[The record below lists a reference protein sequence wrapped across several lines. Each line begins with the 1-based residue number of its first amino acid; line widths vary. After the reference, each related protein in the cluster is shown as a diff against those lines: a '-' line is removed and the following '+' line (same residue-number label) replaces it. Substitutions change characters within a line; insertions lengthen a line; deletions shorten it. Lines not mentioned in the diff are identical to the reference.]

1 MKRLILP
8 VLLLL
13 GVSLASSQRPEVS
26 LKGATVYNYEILK
39 IYPHDPT
46 AFTEGLEYHEG
57 ELFEGTGLEGESDI
71 RRVKLETG
79 EVLQKVRIPASQFGE
94 GVTEFRG
101 KLYQLTW
108 RTKVGY
114 VYDAKTMKL
123 EKSFKYNT
131 EGWGMTHDDKQLIYG
146 DGTPNIYFMD
156 PKTLKV
162 TGSIFV
168 TASDG
173 RPVNNLN
180 ELEYINGEI
189 WANIWMT
196 DLLARI
202 NPKTGKIS
210 SFVNLKGLPSG
221 VPTANRDAVLNGIAY
236 NAAGKRLFVTGKN
249 WAFLFEIKLKK

>member
-8 VLLLL
+8 CLLLL
-13 GVSLASSQRPEVS
+13 GVSLAASQRPSIS
-26 LKGATVYNYEILK
+26 LEGATVYNYEIVK

-57 ELFEGTGLEGESDI
+57 DLFEGTGLDGQSDI

-79 EVLQKVRIPASQFGE
+79 EILQKVLIPTNQFGE
-94 GVTEFRG
+94 GVTEFGG

-108 RTKVGY
+108 RSRVGY
-114 VYDAKTMKL
+114 VYDAKSIKL
-123 EKSFKYNT
+123 EKSFKYKT
-131 EGWGMTHDDKQLIYG
+131 EGWGLTHDDKQLIYS
-146 DGTPNIYFMD
+146 DGTPNIFFMD
-156 PKTLKV
+156 PKTLRV
-162 TGSIFV
+162 TGSIYV
-168 TASDG
+168 TAPDG
-173 RPVNNLN
+173 KPVNNLN

-189 WANIWMT
+189 WANIWYS

-202 NPKTGKIS
+202 DPKTGKIS

-221 VPTANRDAVLNGIAY
+221 VLNRNSQAVLNGIAY
-236 NAAGKRLFVTGKN
+236 DAAGKRLFVTGKN

>member
-13 GVSLASSQRPEVS
+13 GVSLAASQRPSVS
-26 LKGATVYNYEILK
+26 LEGATVFNYEILK
-39 IYPHDPT
+39 IYPHDPG
-46 AFTEGLEYHEG
+46 AYTEGLEYHEG
-57 ELFEGTGLEGESDI
+57 ELFEGTGLEAKSDV

-79 EVLQKVRIPASQFGE
+79 EVLQKVLIPADKFGE

-108 RTKVGY
+108 RSRIGY

-131 EGWGMTHDDKQLIYG
+131 EGWGFTHDDKQLIYG
-146 DGTPNIYFMD
+146 DGTPNIFFMD
-156 PKTLKV
+156 PKSLKV
-162 TGSIFV
+162 TNSIFV
-168 TASDG
+168 TAPDG
-173 RPVNNLN
+173 SPVNNLN

-189 WANIWMT
+189 WANIWLT
-196 DLLARI
+196 DLVARI

-210 SFVNLKGLPSG
+210 SFVNLMALPSG
-221 VPTANRDAVLNGIAY
+221 VLGRNPDAVLNGIAY
-236 NAAGKRLFVTGKN
+236 DAAGKRIFVTGKN
-249 WAFLFEIKLKK
+249 WSFLYEIKLKK

>member
-8 VLLLL
+8 CLLLL
-13 GVSLASSQRPEVS
+13 GASLAASQRPSVS
-26 LKGATVYNYEILK
+26 LEGATVYNYEIVK

-79 EVLQKVRIPASQFGE
+79 EILQKALIPADKFGE
-94 GVTEFRG
+94 GVTEFGG

-156 PKTLKV
+156 SKSLRV
-162 TGSIFV
+162 TKSIFV
-168 TASDG
+168 TAPDG
-173 RPVNNLN
+173 SPVNNLN
-180 ELEYINGEI
+180 ELEFINGEI

-221 VPTANRDAVLNGIAY
+221 APTANRDAVLNGIAY
-236 NAAGKRLFVTGKN
+236 DAAGKRLFVTGKN